1 MLFSMVQNSIIIRNF
16 LWDLSLFFFLWFGY
30 YSIELMVRVIK
41 KVWVKVWFVLFWQMS
56 VISSGII
63 MVFENKMISSLMI
76 WVMV

>member
-56 VISSGII
+56 VISLGII